1 MRKSFKKKVTL
12 AGFIAK
18 LKHELYIK
26 NVEIII
32 SKFNK
37 QKFENAE
44 LKKLSKSTEKQLDY
58 NIHLLNDKK
67 EEVNKREL

>member
-18 LKHELYIK
+18 LKNELYIK
-26 NVEIII
+26 NVEII

>member
-18 LKHELYIK
+18 LKNELYIK
-26 NVEIII
+26 NAEII